1 MQIYVYQKESKPL
14 KMCSLTKGDA
24 KQGKISNNKDKENE
38 CEAYSRK
45 LHINVCEILLKIV
58 NEI

>member
-1 MQIYVYQKESKPL
+1 MLSKRKSTTENVFL
-14 KMCSLTKGDA
+14 D
-24 KQGKISNNKDKENE
+24 NKDKENE

-45 LHINVCEILLKIV
+45 LHINVCDILLKRV

>member
-1 MQIYVYQKESKPL
+1 
-14 KMCSLTKGDA
+14 MCSLTKGDA